1 MDHTQGFSLNS
12 DSKGKEIQMSQK
24 LTIGR
29 LSKTSG
35 VTIDSIRFYER
46 RGLLDEPQR
55 TESNYR
61 VYPDEAAARLRFL
74 KKAQSLGFTL
84 DEIKGLLSL
93 HDNPQASRAE
103 VKARTEQKITLIRS
117 RIADLSRMLGVLEEM
132 NEACDGEGLI
142 AGCPIL
148 AALGEDDCP
157 ECHP

>member
-1 MDHTQGFSLNS
+1 MTPR
-12 DSKGKEIQMSQK
+12 

-29 LSKTSG
+29 LSKASG
-35 VTIDSIRFYER
+35 VSIDSIRFYER

-61 VYPDEAAARLRFL
+61 VYPEEAATRLRFL

-103 VKARTEQKITLIRS
+103 VKQRTEQKIALIRS
-117 RIADLSRMLGVLEEM
+117 RIADLSRMLVVLEEM
-132 NEACDGEGLI
+132 NESCDGEGPI

-148 AALGEDDCP
+148 AALGKDDCP
-157 ECHP
+157 DCHH